1 MLMFL
6 PEKQVIRHTMKP
18 RPQGMHLSR
27 KKHGHLPRSDK
38 SKSRQEPIS
47 ERPAE
52 DAPALEL
59 LVDQLPATA
68 TGLTLLLLAAVL
80 WLLLTGTLD
89 KQELVV
95 GALVTVVV
103 GALAYARSG
112 IFGGVRWSF
121 ILPGALLVYLWVFS
135 IALVRSNIDVARR
148 VLSSNLPIRPG
159 VVQVRTGL
167 TSALGRLLLANSITL
182 TPGTLTVDVEDDLLT
197 IHWIDCPPDID
208 MEAATAAIAGDFERH
223 LRRFVR

>member
-1 MLMFL
+1 
-6 PEKQVIRHTMKP
+6 
-18 RPQGMHLSR
+18 MHLSR
-27 KKHGHLPRSDK
+27 KKRGHFPDSDE
-38 SKSRQEPIS
+38 SNSRHEPS
-47 ERPAE
+47 TEHPAE
-52 DAPALEL
+52 DFPQVEL
-59 LVDQLPATA
+59 LVEQLPATA
-68 TGLTLLLLAAVL
+68 TGLTLLLMAAVL

-112 IFGGVRWSF
+112 IFAGVRWSF
-121 ILPGALLVYLWVFS
+121 ILPGALLIYLWVFS

-148 VLSSNLPIRPG
+148 VLSPDLPIRPG

-208 MEAATAAIAGDFERH
+208 MAAATAAIAGDFERH

>member
-1 MLMFL
+1 MLEYL
-6 PEKQVIRHTMKP
+6 PAEQVIRHTMKP

-27 KKHGHLPRSDK
+27 KKRGHLLRSDE
-38 SKSRQEPIS
+38 SQSRREHIT
-47 ERPAE
+47 ERPA
-52 DAPALEL
+52 
-59 LVDQLPATA
+59 VDSPQLSIYQLPATA
-68 TGLTLLLLAAVL
+68 TGLTLLLMAAAL

-89 KQELVV
+89 TQELVV

-112 IFGGVRWSF
+112 IFAGVRWSF
-121 ILPGALLVYLWVFS
+121 ILPGALLIYCWVFS

-148 VLSSNLPIRPG
+148 VLSPDLPIRPG
-159 VVQVRTGL
+159 VVTVRTGL

-182 TPGTLTVDVEDDLLT
+182 TPGTLTVDVEDELLT
-197 IHWIDCPPDID
+197 IHWIDCPPNID

>member
-1 MLMFL
+1 
-6 PEKQVIRHTMKP
+6 MKP

-27 KKHGHLPRSDK
+27 KKRGHLLRSDE
-38 SKSRQEPIS
+38 SQSRREHIT
-47 ERPAE
+47 ERPA
-52 DAPALEL
+52 
-59 LVDQLPATA
+59 VDSPQLSIYQLPATA
-68 TGLTLLLLAAVL
+68 TGLTLLLMAAAL

-89 KQELVV
+89 TQELVV

-112 IFGGVRWSF
+112 IFAGVRWSF
-121 ILPGALLVYLWVFS
+121 ILPGALLIYCWVFS

-148 VLSSNLPIRPG
+148 VLSPDLPIRPG
-159 VVQVRTGL
+159 VVTVRTGL

-182 TPGTLTVDVEDDLLT
+182 TPGTLTVDVEDELLT
-197 IHWIDCPPDID
+197 IHWIDCPPNID

>member
-1 MLMFL
+1 MLTSL
-6 PEKQVIRHTMKP
+6 PAKQALRHTMKP
-18 RPQGMHLSR
+18 KSQGMRLSR
-27 KKHGHLPRSDK
+27 KKRGHFPGSGESHTRH
-38 SKSRQEPIS
+38 EPNT
-47 ERPAE
+47 EQPTE
-52 DAPALEL
+52 DASQMEL
-59 LVDQLPATA
+59 LVEQLPETA

-112 IFGGVRWSF
+112 IFAGVRWSLL
-121 ILPGALLVYLWVFS
+121 LPGALLIYLWVFS
-135 IALVRSNIDVARR
+135 IALIRSNIDVARR
-148 VLSSNLPIRPG
+148 VLSPDLPIRPG

-208 MEAATAAIAGDFERH
+208 MAAATAAIAGDFEHH